1 MASQNKPGATD
12 QGNKAELE
20 HMKKRLD
27 LLDQRLDNIDS
38 VVSAVA
44 ERMMTS
50 RIIFNVTCP
59 NCGKNV
65 EISMVGSTKPTISH

>member
-1 MASQNKPGATD
+1 MASQNKPGTAE

-20 HMKKRLD
+20 HMKERLD

-44 ERMMTS
+44 ERLMTS
-50 RIIFNVTCP
+50 RIVFNVTCP

-65 EISMVGSTKPTISH
+65 EIAMVGSTKPTVSR